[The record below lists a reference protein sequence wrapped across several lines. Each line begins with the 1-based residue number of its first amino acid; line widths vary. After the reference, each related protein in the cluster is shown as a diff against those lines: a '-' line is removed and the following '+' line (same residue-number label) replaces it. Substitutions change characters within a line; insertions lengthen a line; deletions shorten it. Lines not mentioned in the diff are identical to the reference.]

1 MNSAARKIRK
11 ISPLGFRVVVS
22 ILNESDMTEGG
33 LYLPE
38 GSRQNMSESLLAS
51 VIEVASAT
59 DEDTDEE
66 HNISGIPLGAT
77 VLIEKTAG
85 VRVPWDERLRIVNSK
100 DILALVEEVS
110 LL

>member
-1 MNSAARKIRK
+1 MN
-11 ISPLGFRVVVS
+11 PLGFRVVIS
-22 ILNESDMTEGG
+22 ILNENDMTEGG

-38 GSRQNMSESLLAS
+38 GAKQNMNESLLAR

-59 DEDTDEE
+59 DQDSDEE

-77 VLIEKTAG
+77 VLIAKNSG
-85 VRVPWDERLRIVNSK
+85 IKVPWDEKLRIVNSK

-110 LL
+110 VI